1 MLDNFWMIAAQ
12 IIILSFVLMFA
23 VSFLLA
29 PVFVLLNNY
38 KEKREK
44 AELASIIL
52 MRNLLQPQTDKEFT
66 VEDFLKATKN
76 K

>member
-1 MLDNFWMIAAQ
+1 MLDNFWMLLAQ
-12 IIILSFVLMFA
+12 IIVASFVLMFA
-23 VSFLLA
+23 ISFLLM

-44 AELASIIL
+44 AEMATIIL
-52 MRNLLQPQTDKEFT
+52 LKQLTQENQDKDFT
-66 VEDFLKATKN
+66 MEDFLKATKN

>member
-1 MLDNFWMIAAQ
+1 MLDNFWMLLAQ
-12 IIILSFVLMFA
+12 IMVASFVLMFA
-23 VSFLLA
+23 ISFFLM

-44 AELASIIL
+44 AEMATIIL
-52 MRNLLQPQTDKEFT
+52 LKQLTQENQDKDFT
-66 VEDFLKATKN
+66 MEDFLKATKN

>member
-1 MLDNFWMIAAQ
+1 MLDNFWMLLAQ
-12 IIILSFVLMFA
+12 IMVASFVLMFA
-23 VSFLLA
+23 ISFLLM

-44 AELASIIL
+44 AEMATIIL
-52 MRNLLQPQTDKEFT
+52 LKQLTQENQDKDFT
-66 VEDFLKATKN
+66 MDDFLKATKN

>member
-1 MLDNFWMIAAQ
+1 MLNNFWMLLAQ
-12 IIILSFVLMFA
+12 IMVASFVLMFA
-23 VSFLLA
+23 ISFLLM

-44 AELASIIL
+44 AEMATIIL
-52 MRNLLQPQTDKEFT
+52 LKQLTQENQDKDFT
-66 VEDFLKATKN
+66 MEDFLKATKN

>member
-1 MLDNFWMIAAQ
+1 MIDNFWMLLAQ
-12 IIILSFVLMFA
+12 VMVASFVLMFA
-23 VSFLLA
+23 ISFLLM

-44 AELASIIL
+44 AEMATIIL
-52 MRNLLQPQTDKEFT
+52 LKQLTQENQDKDFT
-66 VEDFLKATKN
+66 MEDFLKATKN

>member
-1 MLDNFWMIAAQ
+1 MLDNFWMLLAQ
-12 IIILSFVLMFA
+12 IMVASFVAMFA
-23 VSFLLA
+23 ISFLLM

-44 AELASIIL
+44 AEMATIIL
-52 MRNLLQPQTDKEFT
+52 LKQLTQENQDKDFT
-66 VEDFLKATKN
+66 MEDFLKATKN

>member
-1 MLDNFWMIAAQ
+1 MLLAQ
-12 IIILSFVLMFA
+12 IMVASFVLMFA
-23 VSFLLA
+23 ISFLLM

-44 AELASIIL
+44 AEMATIIL
-52 MRNLLQPQTDKEFT
+52 LKQLTQENQDKDFT
-66 VEDFLKATKN
+66 MEDFLKATKN

>member
-1 MLDNFWMIAAQ
+1 MANC
-12 IIILSFVLMFA
+12 FVLMFA
-23 VSFLLA
+23 ISFLLM

-44 AELASIIL
+44 AEMATIIL
-52 MRNLLQPQTDKEFT
+52 LKQLTQENQDKDFT
-66 VEDFLKATKN
+66 MEDFLKATKN

>member
-1 MLDNFWMIAAQ
+1 MVA
-12 IIILSFVLMFA
+12 SFVLMFA
-23 VSFLLA
+23 ISFLLM

-44 AELASIIL
+44 ADMATIIL
-52 MRNLLQPQTDKEFT
+52 LKQLTQENQDKDFT
-66 VEDFLKATKN
+66 MEDFLKATKN

>member
-1 MLDNFWMIAAQ
+1 MLDNFWMLLAQ
-12 IIILSFVLMFA
+12 IMVASFVLMFA
-23 VSFLLA
+23 ISFLLM

-44 AELASIIL
+44 AEMATIIL
-52 MRNLLQPQTDKEFT
+52 LKQLTQENQDKDFT
-66 VEDFLKATKN
+66 MEDFLKATKN

>member
-1 MLDNFWMIAAQ
+1 MLDNFWMLLAQ
-12 IIILSFVLMFA
+12 VMVASFVLMFA
-23 VSFLLA
+23 ISFLLM

-44 AELASIIL
+44 AEMATIIL
-52 MRNLLQPQTDKEFT
+52 LKQLTQENQDKDFT
-66 VEDFLKATKN
+66 MEDFLKATKN

>member
-1 MLDNFWMIAAQ
+1 MLDNFWMLLAQ
-12 IIILSFVLMFA
+12 IIVASFVLMFA
-23 VSFLLA
+23 ISFLLM

-44 AELASIIL
+44 AEMATIIL
-52 MRNLLQPQTDKEFT
+52 LKQLTKENQDKDFT
-66 VEDFLKATKN
+66 MEDFLKATKN

>member
-1 MLDNFWMIAAQ
+1 MLDNFWMLLAQ
-12 IIILSFVLMFA
+12 IMVASFVLMFA
-23 VSFLLA
+23 ISFLLM

-44 AELASIIL
+44 ADMATIIL
-52 MRNLLQPQTDKEFT
+52 LKQLTQENQDKDFT
-66 VEDFLKATKN
+66 MEDFLKATKN

>member
-1 MLDNFWMIAAQ
+1 MLDNFWMLLAQ
-12 IIILSFVLMFA
+12 IMVASFVLMFA
-23 VSFLLA
+23 ISFLLM

-44 AELASIIL
+44 AEMATIIL
-52 MRNLLQPQTDKEFT
+52 IKQLTQENQDKDFT
-66 VEDFLKATKN
+66 MEDFLKATKN

>member
-1 MLDNFWMIAAQ
+1 MLDNFWMLLAQ
-12 IIILSFVLMFA
+12 IMVASFVLMFA
-23 VSFLLA
+23 ISFLLM

-44 AELASIIL
+44 SEMATIIL
-52 MRNLLQPQTDKEFT
+52 LKQLTQENQDKDFT
-66 VEDFLKATKN
+66 MEDFLKATKN

>member
-1 MLDNFWMIAAQ
+1 MLDNFWMLLAQ
-12 IIILSFVLMFA
+12 IMVASFVLMFA
-23 VSFLLA
+23 ISFLMM

-44 AELASIIL
+44 AEMATIIL
-52 MRNLLQPQTDKEFT
+52 LKQLTQENQDKDFT
-66 VEDFLKATKN
+66 MEDFLKATKN

>member
-1 MLDNFWMIAAQ
+1 MLDNFWMLLAQ
-12 IIILSFVLMFA
+12 IMVASFVLMFA
-23 VSFLLA
+23 ISFLLM

-44 AELASIIL
+44 AEMATIIL
-52 MRNLLQPQTDKEFT
+52 LKQLTQENQNKDFT
-66 VEDFLKATKN
+66 MEDFLKATKN

>member
-1 MLDNFWMIAAQ
+1 MLDNFWMLLAQ
-12 IIILSFVLMFA
+12 IIIASFVSMFA
-23 VSFLLA
+23 ISFLLM

-44 AELASIIL
+44 AEMATIIL
-52 MRNLLQPQTDKEFT
+52 LKQLTQENQDKDFT
-66 VEDFLKATKN
+66 MEDFLKATKN

>member
-1 MLDNFWMIAAQ
+1 MLDNFWMLLAQ
-12 IIILSFVLMFA
+12 IMVASFVLMFA
-23 VSFLLA
+23 ISFLLM

-44 AELASIIL
+44 SEMAKIIL
-52 MRNLLQPQTDKEFT
+52 LKQLTQENQDKDFT
-66 VEDFLKATKN
+66 MEDFLKATKN

>member
-1 MLDNFWMIAAQ
+1 M
-12 IIILSFVLMFA
+12 
-23 VSFLLA
+23 

-44 AELASIIL
+44 AEMATIIL
-52 MRNLLQPQTDKEFT
+52 LRQLTQENQDKDFT
-66 VEDFLKATKN
+66 MEDFLKATKN

>member
-1 MLDNFWMIAAQ
+1 MLDNFWMLLAQ
-12 IIILSFVLMFA
+12 IIVASFVSMFA
-23 VSFLLA
+23 ISFLLM

-44 AELASIIL
+44 AEMATIIL
-52 MRNLLQPQTDKEFT
+52 IKQLTQENQDKDFT
-66 VEDFLKATKN
+66 MEDFLKATKN

>member
-1 MLDNFWMIAAQ
+1 MLDNFWMLLAQ
-12 IIILSFVLMFA
+12 IMVASFVLMFA
-23 VSFLLA
+23 ISFLLM

-44 AELASIIL
+44 AEMATIIL
-52 MRNLLQPQTDKEFT
+52 LRQLTQENQDKDFT
-66 VEDFLKATKN
+66 MEDFLKATKN

>member
-1 MLDNFWMIAAQ
+1 MLDNFWMLLAQ
-12 IIILSFVLMFA
+12 IMVASFVSMFA
-23 VSFLLA
+23 ISFLLM

-44 AELASIIL
+44 AEMATIIL
-52 MRNLLQPQTDKEFT
+52 IKQLTQENQDKDFT
-66 VEDFLKATKN
+66 MEDFLKATKN

>member
-1 MLDNFWMIAAQ
+1 M
-12 IIILSFVLMFA
+12 
-23 VSFLLA
+23 

-44 AELASIIL
+44 AEMATIIL
-52 MRNLLQPQTDKEFT
+52 LKQLTQENKDKDFT
-66 VEDFLKATKN
+66 MEDFLKATKN

>member
-1 MLDNFWMIAAQ
+1 MIDNFWMLLAQ
-12 IIILSFVLMFA
+12 VMVASFVLMFA
-23 VSFLLA
+23 ISFLLM

-44 AELASIIL
+44 SEMATIIL
-52 MRNLLQPQTDKEFT
+52 LKQLTQENQDKDFT
-66 VEDFLKATKN
+66 MEDFLKATKN